1 MKNPIKAFLA
11 ACALASLAGCFTIDS
26 ATSQT
31 TGEEHVI
38 VSNWGYFLFNTI
50 PVFCGNTEHPIN
62 DTYGAA
68 VFFRNDVTMDKVQD
82 RFVKYTEKR
91 GKAPENIVYHKYDSV
106 LFDIPFTQIPVPI
119 PYFFCYREI
128 QISGVIR

>member
-11 ACALASLAGCFTIDS
+11 VCALASFAGCFTIDS

-38 VSNWGYFLFNTI
+38 VSNWGYYLFNTI
-50 PVFCGNTEHPIN
+50 PVFCGNAENPIS

-68 VFFRNDVTMDKVQD
+68 VFFRNDVMMDKIQN

-91 GKAPENIVYHKYDSV
+91 GKTPENIVYHKYDSV